1 MLRNIECDKH
11 KIPSTSF
18 KHLFDTEVW
27 ICYYHTRYHAISY
40 HFFRQPNILDF
51 HHDCL
56 GCQKPNLCNHF
67 QKERHCSPKPN
78 FLPGKQSHSN
88 ENYTVWKFH
97 NFSAIQILSEINFG
111 KCRVWKLPLRH
122 FQRPWTLILEN
133 FSSEKL
139 LNFSKVKNQ
148 HIENTQNCNFWGSET
163 LKIDFM

>member
-1 MLRNIECDKH
+1 MSTKKFEIESKWNSFYSSTCCATLKVTNK
-11 KIPSTSF
+11 KISSNYF
-18 KHLFDTEVW
+18 KRLFDTEVW

-88 ENYTVWKFH
+88 ENYTVWKFQ
-97 NFSAIQILSEINFG
+97 NFSASQILLEINF
-111 KCRVWKLPLRH
+111 WQIQRH
-122 FQRPWTLILEN
+122 
-133 FSSEKL
+133 
-139 LNFSKVKNQ
+139 
-148 HIENTQNCNFWGSET
+148 QNHHFDIFRGFES
-163 LKIDFM
+163 